1 MLNEIAVPDPCYPR
15 QQWFLLLSQHWH
27 IIIVVISAA
36 SSCHTVMPICQSF
49 ITLTSPRA
57 LLAFP
62 LSALIYLSWITSPKF
77 ISLSFH
83 GLNLKG
89 VFLAA
94 LGMSLDTFEF
104 FFPWHLESHLIY
116 YNLSLLIHHS
126 LFTLLDQGTYQ
137 HQGKKKKRWC
147 YWNSLQITLQV
158 NRTSSFPHSWSCWS
172 ILWILMERRL
182 QPVLATGML
191 TDSTAAVQKSSQ
203 RIQTYDFAFNCPD
216 PEDE

>member
-1 MLNEIAVPDPCYPR
+1 MAHFLLTFIQYIVFTSSNLTFPLCWRDIPWLCLYLCIHPHQQCLCPRVITTPLNPQTSPSTFLILNEIAIPDPCYHT
-15 QQWFLLLSQHWH
+15 QQWILLFSSRTQHWH

-49 ITLTSPRA
+49 ITLTFPRA

-83 GLNLKG
+83 GLNLRG

-104 FFPWHLESHLIY
+104 FFFLGI
-116 YNLSLLIHHS
+116 
-126 LFTLLDQGTYQ
+126 
-137 HQGKKKKRWC
+137 
-147 YWNSLQITLQV
+147 
-158 NRTSSFPHSWSCWS
+158 
-172 ILWILMERRL
+172 
-182 QPVLATGML
+182 
-191 TDSTAAVQKSSQ
+191 
-203 RIQTYDFAFNCPD
+203 
-216 PEDE
+216 

>member
-1 MLNEIAVPDPCYPR
+1 MDSAFFFQDSALT
-15 QQWFLLLSQHWH
+15 L
-27 IIIVVISAA
+27 IIVVISAA

-49 ITLTSPRA
+49 ITLTFPRA

-83 GLNLKG
+83 GLNLRG

-116 YNLSLLIHHS
+116 YNLSLLMQHC

-137 HQGKKKKRWC
+137 HQGKKKRD
-147 YWNSLQITLQV
+147 YVIG
-158 NRTSSFPHSWSCWS
+158 TSF
-172 ILWILMERRL
+172 
-182 QPVLATGML
+182 
-191 TDSTAAVQKSSQ
+191 KSP
-203 RIQTYDFAFNCPD
+203 YK
-216 PEDE
+216 

>member
-1 MLNEIAVPDPCYPR
+1 
-15 QQWFLLLSQHWH
+15 
-27 IIIVVISAA
+27 
-36 SSCHTVMPICQSF
+36 MPICQSF

-89 VFLAA
+89 GFLAA

-116 YNLSLLIHHS
+116 YNLSLLIQHC
-126 LFTLLDQGTYQ
+126 LFTLLDHQGTYQ
-137 HQGKKKKRWC
+137 HQEKKKRKIMLLELPS
-147 YWNSLQITLQV
+147 NHLMSEQ
-158 NRTSSFPHSWSCWS
+158 N
-172 ILWILMERRL
+172 ILFSTQLKLLKHFMDINPEK
-182 QPVLATGML
+182 ATA
-191 TDSTAAVQKSSQ
+191 SASY
-203 RIQTYDFAFNCPD
+203 R
-216 PEDE
+216 

>member
-1 MLNEIAVPDPCYPR
+1 
-15 QQWFLLLSQHWH
+15 
-27 IIIVVISAA
+27 
-36 SSCHTVMPICQSF
+36 MPICQSF
-49 ITLTSPRA
+49 ITLTFPRA

-83 GLNLKG
+83 GLNLRG

-116 YNLSLLIHHS
+116 YNLSLLMQHC

-137 HQGKKKKRWC
+137 YQGKKKRD
-147 YWNSLQITLQV
+147 YIIG
-158 NRTSSFPHSWSCWS
+158 TSF
-172 ILWILMERRL
+172 
-182 QPVLATGML
+182 
-191 TDSTAAVQKSSQ
+191 KSP
-203 RIQTYDFAFNCPD
+203 YK
-216 PEDE
+216 